1 MTPATW
7 IALFVFV
14 AALAAA
20 LLLLAGLCRAAA
32 DLRDVE
38 PDNGEYHD

>member
-1 MTPATW
+1 MTL
-7 IALFVFV
+7 ILILALCGVSLF
-14 AALAAA
+14 AAA

-38 PDNGEYHD
+38 PDNGEYHE